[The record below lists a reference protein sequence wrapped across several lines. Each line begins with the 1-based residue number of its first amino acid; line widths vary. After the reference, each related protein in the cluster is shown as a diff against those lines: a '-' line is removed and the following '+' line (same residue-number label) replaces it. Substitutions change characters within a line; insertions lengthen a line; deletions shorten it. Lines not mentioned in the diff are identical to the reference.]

1 MPWLFLDAFQTGA
14 FHLAMKNLYFSWK
27 NCIKIALL
35 PCLCRNCLVA
45 RLHLP
50 PLRGTPRNDR
60 TSAGSLRERRI
71 AAAFSSAHY
80 LNESP
85 MNCCLDLARFSNREV
100 NQRKQDKVH
109 PTKTLIK
116 SMIMKMMLTVSGGR
130 DGLVSRW
137 LSWAKAPKNAHAR
150 QPPTASFVKLRILIV
165 MVIIVV
171 ISKKMENLR

>member
-1 MPWLFLDAFQTGA
+1 MFANSIEAASKNRPSEGFFALWFVFQFSTERCKACKFMPCLFLDAFQTGG
-14 FHLAMKNLYFSWK
+14 FHLDTKYFYFLCK
-27 NCIKIALL
+27 ICIKIALL

-85 MNCCLDLARFSNREV
+85 MKCCWDLASFSNREV

-137 LSWAKAPKNAHAR
+137 LS
-150 QPPTASFVKLRILIV
+150 
-165 MVIIVV
+165 
-171 ISKKMENLR
+171 